1 MPAPER
7 ATNKSQTPD
16 GLWLR
21 CDGCSE
27 ILYRKTLE
35 SNFFVCTRC
44 GHHFRITPDQ
54 YIAIILDEAKL
65 EEVDAELAPKDPL
78 KFPEYAAKLKQ
89 AQEKTNKKD
98 AFSYGRAAIS
108 GTGVVFGIMNFGF
121 MGGSM
126 GSVVGEKIAR
136 AIRLARTERLPLVI
150 IATSGGARMQESM
163 FSLMQMAKTSAELGL
178 LRQAGVPFIS
188 VPVDPCTG
196 GVSASFVMLGDVI
209 LSEPGALLG
218 FAGRRTIEGTI
229 GEKLP
234 EGFQTAEFA
243 LKHGQLDMVVQRRDL
258 KEALAQ
264 LLSFLKPKTAITND

>member
-7 ATNKSQTPD
+7 STNKSQTPD

-44 GHHFRITPDQ
+44 GHHFRITPKQ

-98 AFSYGRAAIS
+98 AFSYGRGAIS
-108 GTGVVFGIMNFGF
+108 GTQVVFGIMNFGF

-150 IATSGGARMQESM
+150 VATSGGARMQESM

-178 LRQAGVPFIS
+178 LRQDGVPFIS

-209 LSEPGALLG
+209 VSEPGALLG